1 MSASDITDYSSEVE
15 ELFIRYMISKPDLY
29 VRCKG
34 ILRAEYFDDKQIKYT
49 TTILQGKKDQDKLIY
64 PKVIK
69 IAQKENHV
77 ELFVTYFSGSLL

>member
-1 MSASDITDYSSEVE
+1 MKKYYELLGLPLDEV
-15 ELFIRYMISKPDLY
+15 K
-29 VRCKG
+29 K
-34 ILRAEYFDDKQIKYT
+34 YFDDKQIKYT
-49 TTILQGKKDQDKLIY
+49 TIILQGKKDQDKLIY

>member
-1 MSASDITDYSSEVE
+1 MKKYYELLGLPLDEV
-15 ELFIRYMISKPDLY
+15 K
-29 VRCKG
+29 K
-34 ILRAEYFDDKQIKYT
+34 YFDDKQIKYT
-49 TTILQGKKDQDKLIY
+49 TTILQGKKDQDKLID

>member
-1 MSASDITDYSSEVE
+1 MKKYYELLGLPLDEV
-15 ELFIRYMISKPDLY
+15 K
-29 VRCKG
+29 K
-34 ILRAEYFDDKQIKYT
+34 YFDYKQIKYT

-69 IAQKENHV
+69 NAQKENHV